1 MAEET
6 LHYLRDEGAHQ
17 ITIVN
22 RSLDRA
28 EELAG
33 RWQGRAICWD
43 QLIEALAT
51 ADLVISTTAA
61 DEPIVSVGQFGRVER
76 ARHGRPMFILDLAVP
91 RDFDPAIGE
100 RPDIYLY
107 SIDDLKAACERNRQA
122 RDKELPAALKIVDRE
137 AARFV
142 RDWRHRATGPVIEQ
156 LRQGWEKPKEEELR
170 RLLNKLPQLDER
182 GREEV
187 RRAFDRLVNK
197 LLHQP
202 MESLRD
208 EARKGVPQALVE
220 ALAKLFRLRD

>member
-1 MAEET
+1 
-6 LHYLRDEGAHQ
+6 
-17 ITIVN
+17 
-22 RSLDRA
+22 
-28 EELAG
+28 
-33 RWQGRAICWD
+33 
-43 QLIEALAT
+43 
-51 ADLVISTTAA
+51 
-61 DEPIVSVGQFGRVER
+61 
-76 ARHGRPMFILDLAVP
+76 MFILDLAVP